1 MPSLILLAG
10 AVGAVAGAFVPLVA
24 YRLAVPA
31 DEPIRTSC
39 GACGAPLTGSG
50 RLSSPARLSG
60 WVRLPARCPRCRAW
74 WGPRPWY
81 TAAASAAAC
90 ALVVWA
96 VEGDPALPMFV
107 ALAILG
113 VLLGAIDL
121 ACKRLPHLLV
131 VPAIW
136 ASAALFLV
144 VAAVTGQWG
153 DLLRAGLGAAILGLV
168 YLLLYLL
175 PGQGLGF
182 GDVKLAVLLGGYL
195 GWLGWGE
202 VLLGALLPW
211 LVNGPVV
218 LALLLAG
225 RVNRKSSLPFGP
237 AMLVGTLLATDIST
251 WIAIVGRP

>member
-1 MPSLILLAG
+1 VQTGNVIALA
-10 AVGAVAGAFVPLVA
+10 AVVGAVVGAWLPLTA

-31 DEPIRTSC
+31 AEPVRATCGEC
-39 GACGAPLTGSG
+39 GAALP
-50 RLSSPARLSG
+50 G
-60 WVRLPARCPRCRAW
+60 WARLPARCGRCRAW

-81 TAAASAAAC
+81 TAAVSAAAC
-90 ALVVWA
+90 ALVGWA
-96 VEGDPALPMFV
+96 AAGDAALPMFAGL
-107 ALAILG
+107 ALLG

-136 ASAALFLV
+136 VSVPLFAM
-144 VAAVTGQWG
+144 VAAFTGQWG
-153 DLLRAGLGAAILGLV
+153 DLLRMGLGAVVFGAT

-175 PGQGLGF
+175 PGHGLGF

-211 LVNGPVV
+211 LVNSPVV
-218 LALLLAG
+218 LGLLLAG
-225 RVNRKSSLPFGP
+225 RINRKSSLPFGP
-237 AMLVGTLLATDIST
+237 AMLMGGLLATLAST
-251 WIAIVGRP
+251 WMA